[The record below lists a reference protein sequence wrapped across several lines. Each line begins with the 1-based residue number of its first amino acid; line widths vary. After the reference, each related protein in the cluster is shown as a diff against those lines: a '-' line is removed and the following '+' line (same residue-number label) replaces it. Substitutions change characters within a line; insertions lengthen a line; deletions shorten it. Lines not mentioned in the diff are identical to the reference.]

1 MMHELWPDHIS
12 LACSAV
18 NLVVY
23 KISTENTIFQ
33 DTEETYSRCVCMLCE
48 TWKGTFL
55 ILTLQYE
62 FLFMS
67 YLLSFF
73 LSFFFSVFFFV
84 SITLCTTFHLCFC
97 LSFLFT
103 LFLRSFLLSFFFPFS
118 CSFSRF
124 FSSWPFFH
132 FYSFLPFVTLH
143 LSFLLSFLQFYPHIL
158 PCPVPSLYYLFTFLC
173 ISASY
178 SSQLLHVILERL
190 RRSLCLNKS
199 TGMYECM
206 SRCLIRWSVSSC
218 PLNSVGLQLECFIIA
233 DLVQEPTSVQFCC
246 CQFHSGY
253 I

>member
-73 LSFFFSVFFFV
+73 LSFFFSVFFLSVLPSVPLFISASV
-84 SITLCTTFHLCFC
+84 FRFYSHYFSDHFCC
-97 LSFLFT
+97 LSFFLSPVLSPGFFPLDPFSIFT
-103 LFLRSFLLSFFFPFS
+103 LFFLSLLSIFPFFYLSFNSIHTFCRVPFLLCIICLRFYVSVLHIHPS
-118 CSFSRF
+118 CFML
-124 FSSWPFFH
+124 
-132 FYSFLPFVTLH
+132 FLNDSEEVCVLTNP
-143 LSFLLSFLQFYPHIL
+143 P
-158 PCPVPSLYYLFTFLC
+158 
-173 ISASY
+173 
-178 SSQLLHVILERL
+178 
-190 RRSLCLNKS
+190 
-199 TGMYECM
+199 GCM
-206 SRCLIRWSVSSC
+206 
-218 PLNSVGLQLECFIIA
+218 NA
-233 DLVQEPTSVQFCC
+233 
-246 CQFHSGY
+246 
-253 I
+253 